1 MPTTAPDALVVA
13 ETSPTG
19 AEIPD
24 PDRTVPPGLRWTT
37 PLESRPIILG
47 RDHPEIRP
55 VLDLQAGRFWTASR
69 HGLAIG
75 RAERTLHNAAMD
87 FAFAPDL
94 RAAQVQQAA
103 LAHAGSDL
111 DAAMDSYIKEIS

>member
-1 MPTTAPDALVVA
+1 MPTTTPDALVVA
-13 ETSPTG
+13 EASPTG

-24 PDRTVPPGLRWTT
+24 PDRTVPPGLRWAA

-47 RDHPEIRP
+47 HDCAEVRP
-55 VLDLQAGRFWTASR
+55 VLDLQAGRFWTGAR

-75 RAERTLHNAAMD
+75 RAEQTLHDAAMT

-103 LAHAGSDL
+103 LAHAGSEY
-111 DAAMDSYIKEIS
+111 DAAITHYIEEIS